1 MTILQRRSA
10 MSKKL
15 LKREITDAVDFLLDD
30 AGILEQGD
38 IQNIKLDLLEN
49 YHDHPF
55 TLYTGKRLDDMVE
68 SVRENGILSPII
80 VLKKDNNKYEIL
92 SGHNRVNAA
101 RLVNLKT
108 VPCIVKE
115 NLSKEQTYT
124 YVIETN
130 LMQRSFSDLLPTE
143 KALVLKM
150 RYEKIASQG
159 KRNDL
164 QKEINNLEQGIIEK
178 ESKEEDKTNSRKV
191 LGKEYNLSGASIARY
206 LRLNEL
212 SKSWKQE
219 VDNEKIGLTM
229 AVDISYLSKETQE
242 YLYQQCEE
250 LELSLKPSDAKT
262 LHLMNSQEEMNQEM
276 VVTYLLNL
284 KKPKVK
290 EYQNIKLSQGI
301 YQKFFRY
308 EESKEDVEEII
319 EKALEIYF
327 EGYTDK

>member
-1 MTILQRRSA
+1 

-15 LKREITDAVDFLLDD
+15 LKREITDAVDFLLEDTSV
-30 AGILEQGD
+30 LEQGD
-38 IQNIKLDLLEN
+38 IQNIELNLLEN

-55 TLYTGKRLDDMVE
+55 TLYTGKRLSDMVE
-68 SVRENGILSPII
+68 SVKENGILNPII
-80 VLKKDNNKYEIL
+80 ILKKEDGAYEIL
-92 SGHNRVNAA
+92 SGHNRAGAA
-101 RLVNLKT
+101 RLANLKT

-115 NLSKEQTYT
+115 NLSEEQAYT

-143 KALVLKM
+143 KALVLKI

-178 ESKEEDKTNSRKV
+178 ESKAEDKTDSRKA

-219 VDNEKIGLTM
+219 VDEDQIGLTM
-229 AVDISYLSKETQE
+229 AVELSYLSKEIQE
-242 YLYQQCEE
+242 YLYQQCKE
-250 LELSLKPSDAKT
+250 LELPLKPSDAKT
-262 LHLMNSQEEMNQEM
+262 LHLMNRQEEMNQEM
-276 VVTYLLNL
+276 VATYLLNL
-284 KKPKVK
+284 KKPKMK
-290 EYQNIKLSQGI
+290 EYQNIKLSQSI
-301 YQKFFRY
+301 YQKFFQDKAK
-308 EESKEDVEEII
+308 EEAEGII

-327 EGYTDK
+327 REYLH

>member
-1 MTILQRRSA
+1 

-30 AGILEQGD
+30 RDLLEQGE
-38 IQNIKLDLLEN
+38 IQNIEINLLEN

-55 TLYTGKRLDDMVE
+55 TLYTGKRLVDMVE
-68 SVRENGILSPII
+68 SIKENGVLNPII
-80 VLKKDNNKYEIL
+80 VLKKDNNYEIL

-101 RLVNLKT
+101 MLANLKT
-108 VPCIVKE
+108 VPCIIKE
-115 NLSKEQTYT
+115 NLTDKEAYT
-124 YVIETN
+124 YVIESN

-164 QKEINNLEQGIIEK
+164 QKEINNLEQGIIEN
-178 ESKEEDKTNSRKV
+178 ESKAEDKTDSRRT
-191 LGKEYNLSGASIARY
+191 LGKEYNLSSASIARY
-206 LRLNEL
+206 LKLNEL

-219 VDNEKIGLTM
+219 VDSEKIGLTM
-229 AVDISYLSKETQE
+229 AVELSYLSKEIQE
-242 YLYQQCEE
+242 YLYQECEE
-250 LELSLKPSDAKT
+250 LELTLKPSNAKI
-262 LHLMNSQEEMNQEM
+262 LHLMNRQEELNQEM
-276 VVTYLLNL
+276 VTTYLLNL

-290 EYQNIKLSQGI
+290 EYQNIKLSHNI
-301 YQKFFRY
+301 YQKFFQNKVK
-308 EESKEDVEEII
+308 EEAEGII

-327 EGYTDK
+327 KEYIGQ

>member
-1 MTILQRRSA
+1 

-80 VLKKDNNKYEIL
+80 VLKKDDNKYEIL

-178 ESKEEDKTNSRKV
+178 ESKEEDKTKSRKV
-191 LGKEYNLSGASIARY
+191 LGKEYNLSWASIARY

>member
-1 MTILQRRSA
+1 

-15 LKREITDAVDFLLDD
+15 LKREITDAVDFLLEDTSV
-30 AGILEQGD
+30 LEQGD
-38 IQNIKLDLLEN
+38 IQNIELNLLEN

-55 TLYTGKRLDDMVE
+55 TLYTGKRLSDMVE
-68 SVRENGILSPII
+68 SVKENGILNPII
-80 VLKKDNNKYEIL
+80 VLKKEDGAYEIL
-92 SGHNRVNAA
+92 SGHNRAGAA
-101 RLVNLKT
+101 RLANLKT

-115 NLSKEQTYT
+115 NLSEEQAYA

-178 ESKEEDKTNSRKV
+178 ESKAEDKTDSRKA

-212 SKSWKQE
+212 SDFWKQD

-229 AVDISYLSKETQE
+229 AVELSYLTKEIQE
-242 YLYQQCEE
+242 YLYQQCKE

-262 LHLMNSQEEMNQEM
+262 LHLMNRQEEMNQEM
-276 VVTYLLNL
+276 VATYLLNL

-290 EYQNIKLSQGI
+290 EYQNIKLSQSI
-301 YQKFFRY
+301 YQKFFQDKAK
-308 EESKEDVEEII
+308 EEAEGII

-327 EGYTDK
+327 REYLH

>member
-1 MTILQRRSA
+1 

-15 LKREITDAVDFLLDD
+15 VKREITDAVDFLLDD
-30 AGILEQGD
+30 TSILEQGD
-38 IQNIKLDLLEN
+38 IQNIEINLLEN

-68 SVRENGILSPII
+68 SVKENGILSPII
-80 VLKKDNNKYEIL
+80 VLKKDDNKYEIL

-115 NLSKEQTYT
+115 NLSEKQAYT

-150 RYEKIASQG
+150 RYEKIANQG

-164 QKEINNLEQGIIEK
+164 QKDINNLEQGIIEK
-178 ESKEEDKTNSRKV
+178 ESKEEDKTDSRKA

-212 SKSWKQE
+212 SDSWKKE
-219 VDNEKIGLTM
+219 IDDEKIGLTM
-229 AVDISYLSKETQE
+229 AVDLSYLSKEIQE
-242 YLYQQCEE
+242 YLYQQSEE
-250 LELSLKPSDAKT
+250 LELTLKPSDAKT
-262 LHLMNSQEEMNQEM
+262 LHLMNRQEELNQEM
-276 VVTYLLNL
+276 ATTYLLNL
-284 KKPKVK
+284 KKPKIK
-290 EYQNIKLSQGI
+290 EYQSIKLSQNI
-301 YQKFFRY
+301 YQKFFQD
-308 EESKEDVEEII
+308 ETKEDVEAII

-327 EGYTDK
+327 KEYTDK

>member
-1 MTILQRRSA
+1 

-15 LKREITDAVDFLLDD
+15 LKREITDAVDFLLEDTSV
-30 AGILEQGD
+30 LEQGD
-38 IQNIKLDLLEN
+38 IQNIELNLLEN
-49 YHDHPF
+49 YHNHPF
-55 TLYTGKRLDDMVE
+55 TLYTGKRLSDMVE
-68 SVRENGILSPII
+68 SVKENGILNPII
-80 VLKKDNNKYEIL
+80 VLKKEDGAYEIL

-101 RLVNLKT
+101 RLADLKT
-108 VPCIVKE
+108 VQCIVKE
-115 NLSKEQTYT
+115 HLSEEEAYT

-143 KALVLKM
+143 KALVLKI

-178 ESKEEDKTNSRKV
+178 ESKAEDKTNSRKA
-191 LGKEYNLSGASIARY
+191 LGKEYHLSGASIARY

-219 VDNEKIGLTM
+219 VDEDQIGLTM
-229 AVDISYLSKETQE
+229 AVELSYLSKEIQE

-250 LELSLKPSDAKT
+250 LELTLKSSDTKA
-262 LHLMNSQEEMNQEM
+262 LHLMNRQEELNKEM
-276 VVTYLLNL
+276 ITTYLLNL
-284 KKPKVK
+284 KKPKMK
-290 EYQNIKLSQGI
+290 EYQNIKLSQSI
-301 YQKFFRY
+301 YQKFFQDKAK
-308 EESKEDVEEII
+308 EEAEGII

-327 EGYTDK
+327 KEYLR

>member
-1 MTILQRRSA
+1 

-80 VLKKDNNKYEIL
+80 VLKKDDNKYKIL

-101 RLVNLKT
+101 RLADLKT

-115 NLSKEQTYT
+115 HLSEEEAYT

-143 KALVLKM
+143 KALVLKV

-327 EGYTDK
+327 KGYTDK

>member
-1 MTILQRRSA
+1 

-15 LKREITDAVDFLLDD
+15 VKREITDAVDFLLEDTSV
-30 AGILEQGD
+30 LEQGD
-38 IQNIKLDLLEN
+38 IQNIELNLLEN

-55 TLYTGKRLDDMVE
+55 TLYTGKRLEDMVE
-68 SVRENGILSPII
+68 SIKENGILNPII
-80 VLKKDNNKYEIL
+80 VLKKEDGAYEIL
-92 SGHNRVNAA
+92 SGHNRAGAA
-101 RLVNLKT
+101 RLANLKT

-115 NLSKEQTYT
+115 NLSEEQAYT

-143 KALVLKM
+143 KALVLKI

-178 ESKEEDKTNSRKV
+178 ESKAEDKTDSRKE

-212 SKSWKQE
+212 SDSWKQE

-250 LELSLKPSDAKT
+250 LELTLKPSDTKAF
-262 LHLMNSQEEMNQEM
+262 HLMNRQEELNQEM
-276 VVTYLLNL
+276 VTAYLLNL
-284 KKPKVK
+284 KKPKIK
-290 EYQNIKLSQGI
+290 EYQNIKLSQSV
-301 YQKFFRY
+301 YKKFFY
-308 EESKEDVEEII
+308 GETKEDVEEII
-319 EKALEIYF
+319 EKVLEIYF
-327 EGYTDK
+327 KGYTDK

>member
-1 MTILQRRSA
+1 

-80 VLKKDNNKYEIL
+80 VLKKDDNKYEIL

-319 EKALEIYF
+319 EKALVY
-327 EGYTDK
+327 

>member
-1 MTILQRRSA
+1 

-15 LKREITDAVDFLLDD
+15 VKREITDAVDFLLDD
-30 AGILEQGD
+30 TGTLEQGD
-38 IQNIKLDLLEN
+38 IQNIEINLLEN

-68 SVRENGILSPII
+68 SIKENGILNPII
-80 VLKKDNNKYEIL
+80 VLKKEDGAYEIL

-108 VPCIVKE
+108 VPCIIKE
-115 NLSKEQTYT
+115 NLSEEQTYT

-143 KALVLKM
+143 KAFVLKM

-164 QKEINNLEQGIIEK
+164 QKEINNLDRGIIEK
-178 ESKEEDKTNSRKV
+178 KSKAEDKTDSRKE

-212 SKSWKQE
+212 SDSWKQE

-229 AVDISYLSKETQE
+229 AVDISYLSKEIQE
-242 YLYQQCEE
+242 HLYQKCKE
-250 LELSLKPSDAKT
+250 LELSLKPSDAKA
-262 LHLMNSQEEMNQEM
+262 LHLMNRQEELNKEM
-276 VVTYLLNL
+276 ITTYLLNL
-284 KKPKVK
+284 KKPKMK
-290 EYQNIKLSQGI
+290 EYQNIKLSQSV
-301 YQKFFRY
+301 YKKFFY
-308 EESKEDVEEII
+308 GETKEDVEEII

-327 EGYTDK
+327 KGYTDK

>member
-1 MTILQRRSA
+1 

-15 LKREITDAVDFLLDD
+15 VKREITDAVDILLEGVDV
-30 AGILEQGD
+30 LEQGD
-38 IQNIKLDLLEN
+38 IQDIEIDLLKA

-55 TLYTGKRLDDMVE
+55 TLYTGKRLEDMVD
-68 SVRENGILSPII
+68 SIRENGILNPII
-80 VLKKDNNKYEIL
+80 VLKKEDGAYEIL

-101 RLVNLKT
+101 RLADLKT
-108 VPCIVKE
+108 VQCIVKE
-115 NLSKEQTYT
+115 HLSEEEAYT

-143 KALVLKM
+143 KALVLKI

-178 ESKEEDKTNSRKV
+178 ESKAEDKTDSRKA

-212 SKSWKQE
+212 SDFWKQD

-229 AVDISYLSKETQE
+229 AVELSYLSKEIQE
-242 YLYQQCEE
+242 YLYQQCGE
-250 LELSLKPSDAKT
+250 LELSLKPSDAKA
-262 LHLMNSQEEMNQEM
+262 LHLMNRQEDLNQEM
-276 VVTYLLNL
+276 VTTYLLNL
-284 KKPKVK
+284 KKPKIK
-290 EYQNIKLSQGI
+290 EYQNIKLSQSI
-301 YQKFFRY
+301 YQKFFQDKAK
-308 EESKEDVEEII
+308 EEAEGII

-327 EGYTDK
+327 REYLH

>member
-1 MTILQRRSA
+1 

-80 VLKKDNNKYEIL
+80 VLKKDDNKYEIL

-143 KALVLKM
+143 KAVVLKM

-178 ESKEEDKTNSRKV
+178 ESKEEDKTKSRKV

-327 EGYTDK
+327 KGYTDK

>member
-1 MTILQRRSA
+1 

-80 VLKKDNNKYEIL
+80 VLKKDDNKYEIL

-143 KALVLKM
+143 KAVVLKM

-327 EGYTDK
+327 KGYTDK

>member
-1 MTILQRRSA
+1 

-15 LKREITDAVDFLLDD
+15 LKREITDAVDFLLEDTSV
-30 AGILEQGD
+30 LEQGD
-38 IQNIKLDLLEN
+38 IQNIELNLLEN

-55 TLYTGKRLDDMVE
+55 TLYTGKRLSDMVE
-68 SVRENGILSPII
+68 SVKENGILNPII
-80 VLKKDNNKYEIL
+80 ILKKEDGAYEIL
-92 SGHNRVNAA
+92 SGHNRAGAA
-101 RLVNLKT
+101 RLANLKT

-115 NLSKEQTYT
+115 NLSEEQAYT

-143 KALVLKM
+143 KALVLKI

-178 ESKEEDKTNSRKV
+178 ESKAEDKTDSRKA

-229 AVDISYLSKETQE
+229 AVELSYLSKEIQE
-242 YLYQQCEE
+242 YLYQQCKE
-250 LELSLKPSDAKT
+250 LELSLKPSDAKA
-262 LHLMNSQEEMNQEM
+262 LHLMNRQEEMNQEM
-276 VVTYLLNL
+276 VATYLLNL
-284 KKPKVK
+284 KKPKMK
-290 EYQNIKLSQGI
+290 EYQNIKLSQSI
-301 YQKFFRY
+301 YQKFFQDKAK
-308 EESKEDVEEII
+308 EEAEGII

-327 EGYTDK
+327 REYLH

>member
-1 MTILQRRSA
+1 MTIWQRRSA

-15 LKREITDAVDFLLDD
+15 LKREITDAVDFLLEDTSV
-30 AGILEQGD
+30 LEQGD
-38 IQNIKLDLLEN
+38 IQNIELNLLEN

-55 TLYTGKRLDDMVE
+55 TLYTGKRLSDMVE
-68 SVRENGILSPII
+68 SVKENGILNPII
-80 VLKKDNNKYEIL
+80 ILKKEDGAYEIL
-92 SGHNRVNAA
+92 SGHNRAGAA
-101 RLVNLKT
+101 RLANLKT

-115 NLSKEQTYT
+115 NLSEEQAYT

-143 KALVLKM
+143 KALVLKI

-178 ESKEEDKTNSRKV
+178 ESKAEDKTDSRKA

-212 SKSWKQE
+212 SDSWKQD

-327 EGYTDK
+327 KGYTDK

>member
-1 MTILQRRSA
+1 

-80 VLKKDNNKYEIL
+80 VLKKDDNKYEIL

-101 RLVNLKT
+101 RRVNLKT

-229 AVDISYLSKETQE
+229 AVELSYLSKETQE

-327 EGYTDK
+327 KGYTDK

>member
-1 MTILQRRSA
+1 

-30 AGILEQGD
+30 VGILEQGD
-38 IQNIKLDLLEN
+38 IQNIELDLLEN

-80 VLKKDNNKYEIL
+80 VLKKDDNKYEIL

-115 NLSKEQTYT
+115 NLSGEQTYT

-143 KALVLKM
+143 KAIVLKM

-164 QKEINNLEQGIIEK
+164 KNEIELLDKGIIEK
-178 ESKEEDKTNSRKV
+178 EDKIGKADSRKT

-206 LRLNEL
+206 LRLNKL
-212 SKSWKQE
+212 SDFWKQD

-229 AVDISYLSKETQE
+229 AVDLSYLSKEIQE
-242 YLYQQCEE
+242 YLYQQSKE
-250 LELSLKPSDAKT
+250 LELTLKPRDAKV
-262 LHLMNSQEEMNQEM
+262 LHMMNNEEHLNQEM
-276 VVTYLLNL
+276 VRAYLLNL
-284 KKPKVK
+284 QKPKMK
-290 EYQNIKLSQGI
+290 AYQNVRLSQNI
-301 YQKFFRY
+301 FQKFFQD
-308 EESKEDVEEII
+308 ETKENVENII
-319 EKALEIYF
+319 EKALENYF
-327 EGYTDK
+327 KNV

>member
-1 MTILQRRSA
+1 

-15 LKREITDAVDFLLDD
+15 VKREITDAVDILLEGVDV
-30 AGILEQGD
+30 LEQGD
-38 IQNIKLDLLEN
+38 IQDIEIDLLKA

-55 TLYTGKRLDDMVE
+55 TLYTGKRLEDMVD
-68 SVRENGILSPII
+68 SIRENGILNPII
-80 VLKKDNNKYEIL
+80 VLKKEDGAYEIL

-101 RLVNLKT
+101 RLADLKT
-108 VPCIVKE
+108 VQCIVKE
-115 NLSKEQTYT
+115 HLSEEEAYT

-143 KALVLKM
+143 KALVLKI

-178 ESKEEDKTNSRKV
+178 ESKAEDKTNSRKA
-191 LGKEYNLSGASIARY
+191 LGKEYHLSGSSIARY

-219 VDNEKIGLTM
+219 VDEDKIGLTM
-229 AVDISYLSKETQE
+229 AVELSYLTKEIQE
-242 YLYQQCEE
+242 YLYQQCKE

-262 LHLMNSQEEMNQEM
+262 LHLMNRQEEMNQEM
-276 VVTYLLNL
+276 VATYLLNL
-284 KKPKVK
+284 KKPKMK
-290 EYQNIKLSQGI
+290 EYQNIKLSQSI
-301 YQKFFRY
+301 YQKFFQDKAK
-308 EESKEDVEEII
+308 EEAEGII

-327 EGYTDK
+327 REYLH